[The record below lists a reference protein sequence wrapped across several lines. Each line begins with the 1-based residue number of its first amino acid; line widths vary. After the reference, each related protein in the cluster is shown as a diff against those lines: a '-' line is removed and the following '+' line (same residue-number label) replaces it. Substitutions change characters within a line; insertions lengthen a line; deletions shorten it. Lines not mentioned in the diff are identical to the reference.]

1 MMRPTNTPPP
11 PRTWL
16 ARTWLGRA
24 AGLGLTGL
32 LGTLALLSGPTL
44 ADRPGGVDTGPSTTG
59 AAVAATA
66 HVSSPVLGANQLLT
80 QATTETA
87 PPDLAAAAAIA
98 SNEPVTQTPAPQPDG
113 VDAVSTA
120 PRQPAAEQASASTA
134 AGATTT
140 APATTIPP
148 TTTIPPA
155 TTAPAGSGVRPVAAT
170 SGATAPGFVSR
181 NGDKLMLDGA
191 PYTFVGMNIYNANS
205 RNNCWYPMQDAE
217 LGAAID
223 ATGADVIR
231 SWFFAALARTPDN
244 SAFDFTAFDA
254 TLASARAR
262 GVRVVVT
269 LADHWG
275 ACESTGV
282 KTTDWYRQGY
292 RTDRS
297 GLPATYRDYV
307 AAVVSRY
314 ANDPTVLSWQLVNE
328 PESKDSSGNCAVDG
342 TDVLRAFATDMSAMI
357 RAIDPNHLISQGTIG
372 SGQCGAQG
380 DEYQRLHSDGS
391 LDWCELH
398 DYNGPTAFGG
408 DAWNG
413 MDVRVRQCAEL
424 GLPVVIGESGV
435 SVSAAGGNEA
445 RASLYAAKVAAGAQR
460 GIDGFLAWGW
470 AAPPAVYGGF
480 DDFAIVPGDP
490 VAAVLAA
497 VALS

>member
-1 MMRPTNTPPP
+1 MRPTKTPTPH
-11 PRTWL
+11 R
-16 ARTWLGRA
+16 AWLGRA
-24 AGLGLTGL
+24 VGLGLTGL

-59 AAVAATA
+59 VAVAATA
-66 HVSSPVLGANQLLT
+66 EASAPVLGANQVLT
-80 QATTETA
+80 QATQTA
-87 PPDLAAAAAIA
+87 PDLATATEIA
-98 SNEPVTQTPAPQPDG
+98 SSEPVAPASPSQPAGAEAVPTAPQ
-113 VDAVSTA
+113 
-120 PRQPAAEQASASTA
+120 QPAAEQAPASTP
-134 AGATTT
+134 AGATT
-140 APATTIPP
+140 APG
-148 TTTIPPA
+148 TTIPPA
-155 TTAPAGSGVRPVAAT
+155 TTSPGGSGVQPVAAT

-181 NGDKLMLDGA
+181 NGDRLVLDGA

-244 SAFDFTAFDA
+244 SAFDFTAFDE
-254 TLASARAR
+254 TIASARAR

-275 ACESTGV
+275 ACETTGV
-282 KTTDWYRQGY
+282 KTTDWYRDGY

-297 GLPATYRDYV
+297 GLPTTYRDYV

-328 PESKDSSGNCAVDG
+328 PESKDSSGSCAADG
-342 TDVLRAFATDMSAMI
+342 TDVLRAFAADMSAMI
-357 RAIDPNHLISQGTIG
+357 RAIDPNHLISLGTIG

-398 DYNGPTAFGG
+398 DYNGATAFGG

-435 SVSAAGGNEA
+435 TVAAAGSSES

-460 GIDGFLAWGW
+460 GVDGFLAWGW
-470 AAPPAVYGGF
+470 AAPPAAYGGF
-480 DDFAIVPGDP
+480 DDFAIVLGDP